1 MGLTTIEKLM
11 DWHAASVLEMAIE
24 GRAQKGVHGVEK
36 IET

>member
-1 MGLTTIEKLM
+1 MGLTAMEKLTG
-11 DWHAASVLEMAIE
+11 WHAATVVEMAIE